1 MSAKARLRF
10 GAAPELVLQTLT
22 SGQTNLELAA
32 SMLRIIFALGSTMT
46 TFEKLCV
53 ETAIVSFLGLIGATL
68 MLFVS

>member
-10 GAAPELVLQTLT
+10 GAAPELFLQTLT

-32 SMLRIIFALGSTMT
+32 SMLRIIFALGSTT
-46 TFEKLCV
+46 ATFEKLCV
-53 ETAIVSFLGLIGATL
+53 GTAIVSFLGLIGATL